1 MVEKYGTIYQLAA
14 ELIEELKLTYPRHKV
29 SKHTDDSFDIQL
41 FGPSH
46 RFLIMLNYTAFGVS
60 VRVSYGDM
68 LGNSRS
74 ENQDFPPHLF
84 CSEILGEFIVRVQAA
99 ALRNIS

>member
-1 MVEKYGTIYQLAA
+1 
-14 ELIEELKLTYPRHKV
+14 
-29 SKHTDDSFDIQL
+29 
-41 FGPSH
+41 
-46 RFLIMLNYTAFGVS
+46 MLNYTAFGVS